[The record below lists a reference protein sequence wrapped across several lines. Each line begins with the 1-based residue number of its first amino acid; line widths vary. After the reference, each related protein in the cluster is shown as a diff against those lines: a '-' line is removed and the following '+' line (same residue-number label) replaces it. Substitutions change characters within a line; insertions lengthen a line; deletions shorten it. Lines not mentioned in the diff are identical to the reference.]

1 MGSAPKGRANARD
14 ESSVKPHFLRLMV
27 FTQPD
32 TILFFSS
39 QGKQPLETAGECG
52 QVGYVPLACQALGAT
67 GGHLPPPHPRLGSS
81 IRLWDNI
88 SSIATLILSCQ

>member
-1 MGSAPKGRANARD
+1 M
-14 ESSVKPHFLRLMV
+14 M

-52 QVGYVPLACQALGAT
+52 QAGYVPLACQALGAT
-67 GGHLPPPHPRLGSS
+67 GGHLSHPIPDWAATSGSGT
-81 IRLWDNI
+81 I
-88 SSIATLILSCQ
+88 